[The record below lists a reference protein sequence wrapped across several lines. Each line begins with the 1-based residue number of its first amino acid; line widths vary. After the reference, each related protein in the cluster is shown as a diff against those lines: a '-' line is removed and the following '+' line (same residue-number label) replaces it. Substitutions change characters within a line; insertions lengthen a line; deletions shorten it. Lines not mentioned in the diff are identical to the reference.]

1 MSTFYVQYTSICD
14 FRLQILLKDPFA
26 MSFILSWP
34 CHVILRKPLPISMAQ
49 LNYLDLK
56 VSGMDSTRLDG
67 PKLDAAAYKASLDDL
82 LVSQF
87 LCFQTILNGKHEP
100 TNPIPISCMV

>member
-1 MSTFYVQYTSICD
+1 
-14 FRLQILLKDPFA
+14 
-26 MSFILSWP
+26 
-34 CHVILRKPLPISMAQ
+34 MAQ

-82 LVSQF
+82 LVHNSSAF
-87 LCFQTILNGKHEP
+87 KPF
-100 TNPIPISCMV
+100 